1 MGKFNIDIV
10 TQRKTAA
17 ESFELRALEHN
28 IPKSAIEEVQRN
40 SEKIAD
46 LLKNSKS
53 LLVYGQVQS
62 GKTLNYT
69 GLIADSFSKDC
80 RLAIVLAGT
89 KTNLVQQTYARL
101 TDYYRYATD
110 VRVIQLTTGGERD
123 FIRQYHQFLIDN
135 KDLKVVVVL
144 LKHRKYLTILL
155 KQLNNYLVDTLLID
169 DEADQAS
176 LNTFELYSKKNDV
189 EKMSVIY
196 SLISSLISFQNVKIV
211 QYTATPQ
218 ALFLLDGDNDLCPEM
233 YFVQMPPTVYFGIS
247 DLLDV
252 DINYVNLVN
261 GENPDLQIL
270 IIDFVQRVS
279 NLIGDG
285 YDENISMMIHTHWNT
300 KKLSEDFL
308 LVNEIVKKVIVEPEL
323 FNLHSK
329 FQGKEKQFLDWFDAN
344 MLVHKVF
351 GDNNEVSWNKQ
362 VNILVGGN
370 MLERGYTIPG
380 LVSSVLTRN
389 SKSKSNADSLQQRCR
404 FLGYRESIKNQ
415 LVVHLTKEIHE
426 DFIDYAESQ
435 NLLLAELGESG
446 RISDFSKR
454 FFMDNLNPTRSNVLP
469 KSLKRSLA
477 NKPLI
482 LSDLKPRKRT
492 DAAELL
498 KAYKSI
504 TTIDSDLLSR
514 LMFSCGLSPIN
525 VEGSLE
531 FRLMT
536 NNDGSIRSRQYSD
549 GKVNELFQ
557 GSNARYPGDRYLSV
571 NPNIQLHII
580 NEAGSERFFIYLVF
594 FNVIDKT
601 LVYVG

>member
-1 MGKFNIDIV
+1 MGKFNIKLI
-10 TQRKTAA
+10 TQRKTASQ
-17 ESFELRALEHN
+17 SFELRALEHN
-28 IPKSAIEEVQRN
+28 IPKSAIEEVLRN
-40 SEKIAD
+40 SEKIID
-46 LLKNSKS
+46 LLKDSKS

-101 TDYYRYATD
+101 TDYYCYATD
-110 VRVIQLTTGGERD
+110 VRVIQLTTGGEKD
-123 FIRQYHQFLIDN
+123 FVRQYRQFLIESP
-135 KDLKVVVVL
+135 DLKVVVVL
-144 LKHRKYLTILL
+144 LKHQKYLTILL
-155 KQLNNYLVDTLLID
+155 KQLDNYLVDTMLVD

-176 LNTFELYSKKNDV
+176 LNTFELYSRKNDV

-218 ALFLLDGDNDLCPEM
+218 ALFLLDGDNDLCPEK
-233 YFVQMPPTVYFGIS
+233 YFVQMPPTAYFGIS
-247 DLLDV
+247 DLLDE

-261 GENPDLQIL
+261 RENPNLEIL
-270 IIDFVQRVS
+270 IIDFIQRVS
-279 NLIGDG
+279 NLIGSG

-300 KKLSEDFL
+300 KKLNEDYL
-308 LVNEIVKKVIVEPEL
+308 GVNKIVKKVIAEPSL
-323 FNLHSK
+323 FNLHAE
-329 FQGKEKQFLDWFDAN
+329 FDENEKQFLDWFDAN
-344 MLVHKVF
+344 MLIHKVF
-351 GDNNEVSWNKQ
+351 GDNNEMSWNKQ

-404 FLGYRESIKNQ
+404 FLGYREPIKEQ
-415 LVVHLTKEIHE
+415 LVVHLTREIHE

-435 NLLLAELGESG
+435 YLLLAELGESG
-446 RISDFSKR
+446 KISDFSKR

-482 LSDLKPRKRT
+482 LSDFNPRSKVEAL
-492 DAAELL
+492 DILNE
-498 KAYKSI
+498 YESFS
-504 TTIDSDLLSR
+504 TIDSVLLLK
-514 LMFSCGLSPIN
+514 LMSSCGLLPITI
-525 VEGSLE
+525 EGSLE

-557 GSNARYPGDRYLSV
+557 GSNANYPGDRYL
-571 NPNIQLHII
+571 NTGPNIQLHII
-580 NEAGSERFFIYLVF
+580 NEASSERFFIYLVF
-594 FNVIDKT
+594 FNVIDKS
-601 LVYVG
+601 LVYVS